1 MLKKIFQLK
10 YEYINE
16 KEEIL
21 VIGSDPELGEWDTNK
36 TKIKLKQN
44 IESKIWES
52 EEINFSK
59 EKIKY
64 KYVIIIN
71 ERILYW
77 ETKSRILSVGEEN
90 QTDIILKGELEEGWT
105 NSDITLRLY
114 CNESIEIQ
122 YEKNIFCHKVKENIF
137 DVRIKNLKDLKIS
150 IALNG

>member
-1 MLKKIFQLK
+1 MLKKFFQLK
-10 YEYINE
+10 YDYINE